1 MRVLILCGGFGTRLR
16 DESEF
21 RPKPMVEIGGRPIL
35 WHIMS
40 GYARHG
46 FTDFVLLLGYK
57 GEMIR
62 RYFLDYH
69 SMTTD
74 ATVSLARPGEVRL
87 HGNVGE
93 DWQVTLVDTGARTM
107 TGGRIARA
115 ARHVDGGTFM
125 LTYGDGVS
133 DVDFRELLAF
143 HRAHGRVAT
152 ITGVHPPARFGD
164 LAVEGNVVRR
174 FAEKPVVSD
183 GYVNGGFFVFERRV
197 LDYLDPGEDCILE
210 SKPLERLAAE
220 GQLRMF
226 GHPGFWQCMDTPR
239 DMALLN
245 DLWNSGRAPWSAAR

>member
-1 MRVLILCGGFGTRLR
+1 MKVVILAGGLGTRLA
-16 DESEF
+16 EETEIK
-21 RPKPMVEIGGRPIL
+21 PKPMVEIGGHPII
-35 WHIMS
+35 WHIMKH
-40 GYARHG
+40 YVHHG
-46 FTDFVLLLGYK
+46 FSEFVVALGYK
-57 GEMIR
+57 GDDIK

-69 SMTTD
+69 RLGSNV
-74 ATVSLARPGEVRL
+74 TVDLASGKSSFHEAESDPWAVHL
-87 HGNVGE
+87 I
-93 DWQVTLVDTGARTM
+93 DTGAKTQ
-107 TGGRIARA
+107 TGGRVKRLQPWLE
-115 ARHVDGGTFM
+115 GGTFM

-143 HRAHGRVAT
+143 HRAHGRLAT

-164 LAVEGNVVRR
+164 LAVEGSVVRR
-174 FAEKPVVSD
+174 FAEKPVASD
-183 GYVNGGFFVFERRV
+183 GYINGGFFVFERRV